1 MGELG
6 MHKTAEF
13 RSHLTTADENTLQ
26 LGENHQEPSRTIKNH
41 QVFKM
46 QKKMHFLFFYDTW
59 LLLCP
64 EG

>member
-26 LGENHQEPSRTIKNH
+26 LGENHQEPSRTIK
-41 QVFKM
+41 FLRC
-46 QKKMHFLFFYDTW
+46 KKKLHFLFFYDTW